1 MDLAKEPTNLDCDI
15 LEELRDYCVRHEIPV
30 PSIHVDIVDVEQRAA
45 PDVPEFVACCSV
57 ASIVR
62 FGKSIKKRDAV
73 QRAAV
78 EMLAVISNEVHELQV
93 DSAKPSKE
101 VPKTDDELESERR
114 KKFKTY
120 RELTDTGIVDS
131 KGLRLCDRHKYFN
144 NLYPSLK
151 EAAFMVIRS
160 DEYTSS
166 KDKALSLLSALKIT
180 SSISVLKSI
189 SNEPLTCIE
198 LNCDIDVVFVALESE
213 IYDQVIEYLRNMLI

>member
-1 MDLAKEPTNLDCDI
+1 MSVAEKPTNLDCDI
-15 LEELRDYCVRHEIPV
+15 LKELRDYCVRHEIPL
-30 PSIHVDIVDVEQRAA
+30 PTIHIDIVKKHAA

-78 EMLAVISNEVHELQV
+78 EMLAVISNKVHKLHFNCT
-93 DSAKPSKE
+93 KPSKE
-101 VPKTDDELESERR
+101 VPKTDDGSEFERR

-120 RELTDTGIVDS
+120 RELTDTGMVDS

-180 SSISVLKSI
+180 PSISLLKSI
-189 SNEPLTCIE
+189 SNEPLTCVE
-198 LNCDIDVVFVALESE
+198 LNCDFDVVFVALESE